1 MNPAVG
7 GKYCGY
13 GFKEVGK
20 CGFDAAYT
28 PRNGVEER
36 YT

>member
-7 GKYCGY
+7 GKNCGY

-28 PRNGVEER
+28 PCNGVEER